1 MNIDRH
7 VANHGLQ
14 LELHGSVSLEMCVAS
29 DAMNLRNCGFTKRSN
44 RLIAP
49 RLSGSNHMG
58 SRHCRN
64 LKADL

>member
-1 MNIDRH
+1 VNADRH
-7 VANHGLQ
+7 VANRGLQ
-14 LELHGSVSLEMCVAS
+14 LESQGSVSLDMCPAS
-29 DAMNLRNCGFTKRSN
+29 DAMNLRNCGFTKCSN

-58 SRHCRN
+58 SRHYRS